1 MRHQCARARRKGR
14 GVNPRGRINS
24 RSLESGLKSL
34 ESSCGLQAAPPELQ
48 RVIRWSSVLESGNP
62 ALEFRGSGAGV
73 RAGVRW
79 SPVVLAPNSGS

>member
-1 MRHQCARARRKGR
+1 MCVSHGRKGR

-24 RSLESGLKSL
+24 RSLECGPTSL
-34 ESSCGLQAAPPELQ
+34 ESSVGLQLAPPELQ

-79 SPVVLAPNSGS
+79 SPVVLAPHSGS